1 MDKAVGK
8 VKTLKGQV
16 AEVEIVSEVQPRLHE
31 ILIDESDPGTKLE
44 VCFQSEASTMCVV
57 LSESSKIYRGT
68 KLVGTGQELQV
79 PVGQELLGRVINLFG
94 VPQDGRAE
102 VKTTKTAPIY
112 KDPSGLVTGGGE
124 KKLLETGIKA
134 IDFLTP
140 FIKGGK
146 IGFIGGA
153 GVGKTILLTELMHNV
168 TMRNGVNDSDT
179 DKNGPKEM
187 SVFAGVGERI
197 REGQELF
204 QRLQVAG
211 VMKNTVLILGQ
222 MNEGASV
229 RYRVALAGATLAEYF
244 RDEGKDVLF
253 FVDNMFRF
261 VQAGNEVSTLL
272 GILPS
277 EQAYQATL
285 QSEISY
291 LQDRLISGDKGSIT
305 SIETIYVPSDDITD
319 PGVNAIVSFLDTAVV
334 LSRNAAQ
341 VGLYPPIDIL
351 NSTSTAISR
360 NLITTRHLNMLM
372 AFRELMEKHEKLSR
386 IVAIVGEGELS
397 ASDRMMFN
405 RTKKIINYLTQPFF
419 TTEIHTGR
427 KGVYVDRETTIN
439 DIADILSGSVD
450 KYPAER
456 LLYIGTLKDLKPL

>member
-1 MDKAVGK
+1 MADSTVRGK

-16 AEVEIVSEVQPRLHE
+16 AEVEIISESQPVLHE
-31 ILIDESDPGTKLE
+31 ILEDKDDPEVKME
-44 VCFQSEASTMCVV
+44 VCYMAEESVMCLI
-57 LSESSKIYRGT
+57 LSGSAKIYRGT
-68 KLVGTGQELQV
+68 QLVGTNKELQI
-79 PVGQELLGRVINLFG
+79 PIGDELMGRVINLFG
-94 VPQDGRAE
+94 QPQDSRGE
-102 VKTTKTAPIY
+102 IKTKKTAPIY
-112 KDPSGLVTGGGE
+112 HDPSNLLAVGGQHG
-124 KKLLETGIKA
+124 LLETGIKA
-134 IDFLTP
+134 IDFLAP

-168 TMRNGVNDSDT
+168 TSRKDDQKDQSGS
-179 DKNGPKEM
+179 KKEM

-204 QRLQVAG
+204 QRLQTAG
-211 VMKNTVLILGQ
+211 VMGDTILILGQ
-222 MNEGASV
+222 MNEGAPV
-229 RYRVALAGATLAEYF
+229 RFRAALAGATIAEYF
-244 RDEGKDVLF
+244 RDQGRDVLF

-261 VQAGNEVSTLL
+261 VQAGNESATLL
-272 GILPS
+272 GLLPS

-285 QSEISY
+285 QSEINY
-291 LQDRLISGDKGSIT
+291 LQDRLISSQEGSIT
-305 SIETIYVPSDDITD
+305 SVQTVYVPSDDITD

-334 LSRNAAQ
+334 LSRAASQ
-341 VGLYPPIDIL
+341 IGLYPPLDIL
-351 NSTSTAISR
+351 ASNSTAISR
-360 NLITTRHLNMLM
+360 NLITARHKNMLM

-397 ASDRMMFN
+397 VSDRMMFN

-427 KGVYVDRETTIN
+427 KGVYIDRETTVN

-450 KYPAER
+450 KYPPEK
-456 LLYIGTLKDLKPL
+456 LLYIGALKDLK

>member
-1 MDKAVGK
+1 MADRTVRGK
-8 VKTLKGQV
+8 VKTLRGQV
-16 AEVEIVSEVQPRLHE
+16 AEVEIVSESQPVLHE
-31 ILIDESDPGTKLE
+31 ILVEKDNPEIKME
-44 VCFQSEASTMCVV
+44 VCY
-57 LSESSKIYRGT
+57 LSEVSITCLILCGDEKVFRGT
-68 KLVGTGQELQV
+68 QLVGTGKELQI
-79 PVGQELLGRVINLFG
+79 PVGPELLGRVINLFG
-94 VPQDGRAE
+94 QPQDGRGE
-102 VKTTKTAPIY
+102 IKSKKSAPVY
-112 KDPSGLVTGGGE
+112 HDPSNLISVGGQHQ
-124 KKLLETGIKA
+124 LLETGIKA

-168 TMRNGVNDSDT
+168 TLKHGETN
-179 DKNGPKEM
+179 PKEM

-204 QRLQVAG
+204 QRLQTAG
-211 VMKNTVLILGQ
+211 VIGNTVLILGQ

-229 RYRVALAGATLAEYF
+229 RFRVALAGATLAEYF
-244 RDEGKDVLF
+244 RDQGKDVLF

-261 VQAGNEVSTLL
+261 IQAGNESSTLL
-272 GILPS
+272 GVLPS

-291 LQDRLISGDKGSIT
+291 LQDRLISSQNGSIT
-305 SIETIYVPSDDITD
+305 SVQTVYVPSDDITD
-319 PGVNAIVSFLDTAVV
+319 PGVNAIVSYLDTAVV
-334 LSRNAAQ
+334 LSRSAAQ
-341 VGLYPPIDIL
+341 IGLYPPIDIL
-351 NSTSTAISR
+351 ASNSTAISR
-360 NLITTRHLNMLM
+360 NLITARHKSMLT

-397 ASDRMMFN
+397 VSDRMMFN

-427 KGVYVDRETTIN
+427 KGVYIDRETTVN
-439 DIADILSGSVD
+439 DVADILSGSVD
-450 KYPAER
+450 KYPAEK
-456 LLYIGTLKDLKPL
+456 LLYIGTLKDLK